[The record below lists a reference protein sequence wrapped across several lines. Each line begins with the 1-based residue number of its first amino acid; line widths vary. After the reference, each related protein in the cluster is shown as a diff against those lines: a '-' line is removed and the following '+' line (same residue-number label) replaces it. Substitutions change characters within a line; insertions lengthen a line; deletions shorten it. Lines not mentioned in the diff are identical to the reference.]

1 MSLDEK
7 FNEAAKTAREI
18 SDKVTKEEWMEVYAL
33 YKQAT
38 EGDNYRGRPSM
49 GDIRGKAL
57 WQAWF
62 NLIGMD
68 QCEAKEKYITFVEQ
82 LCQVH
87 RTNLN

>member
-7 FNEAAKTAREI
+7 FNEVAETARQI
-18 SDKVTKEEWMEVYAL
+18 SQLVTKEEWMEVYGL
-33 YKQAT
+33 YKQSV

-68 QCEAKEKYITFVEQ
+68 QTEAKKKYITLVEQ
-82 LCQVH
+82 LAREH
-87 RTNLN
+87 L